1 MNELK
6 KKIEAVLFVTGKFM
20 TFEEIADFAGI
31 SSVGLMKD
39 AMEELVKDYEERDCA
54 LRVIEEKGKFK
65 LNIKRDYNYLTTK
78 LASGAELDTP
88 TQATL
93 ALIAYKQ
100 PVKQSEII
108 KMRGNTAYDHI
119 KELKDEG
126 FITREKYGRTRLLK
140 VTQKFYDYFDV
151 VDNVLQE
158 KFMAAEDKVLEKVM
172 EKKFKQEEK
181 DKKKEEMKEALLK
194 RDDDDEDWGE
204 VVKESEEPGET
215 VEE

>member
-20 TFEEIADFAGI
+20 TFEEIAEFAGI

-39 AMEELVKDYEERDCA
+39 AMEALAKEYSERDCA
-54 LRVIEEKGKFK
+54 LHIVEEKGKFK
-65 LNIKRDYNYLTTK
+65 LNIRRDYNYLTTK
-78 LASGAELDTP
+78 LASGAELDAP

-108 KMRGNTAYDHI
+108 HMRGNTAYDHV
-119 KELKDEG
+119 KELKEQG
-126 FITREKYGRTRLLK
+126 FITREKFGRTRLLK

-151 VDNVLQE
+151 VDNVLQD
-158 KFMAAEDKVLEKVM
+158 KFMEAEDKVLEKVL
-172 EKKFKQEEK
+172 EKKFEEESK
-181 DKKKEEMKEALLK
+181 PEESPKEEEG
-194 RDDDDEDWGE
+194 EDWGE
-204 VVKESEEPGET
+204 K

>member
-1 MNELK
+1 MDELK

-39 AMEELVKDYEERDCA
+39 AMEELVKDYDGRDCA
-54 LRVIEEKGKFK
+54 LRIIEEKGKFK

-78 LASGAELDTP
+78 LASGAELDGP

-108 KMRGNTAYDHI
+108 KMRGNTAYDHV
-119 KELKDEG
+119 KELKEQG
-126 FITREKYGRTRLLK
+126 FITREKFGRTRLLK

-151 VDNVLQE
+151 VDNVLQDN
-158 KFMAAEDKVLEKVM
+158 FMAAEDKVLEKVM
-172 EKKFKQEEK
+172 EKKFEKEDKVEELE
-181 DKKKEEMKEALLK
+181 KEEG
-194 RDDDDEDWGE
+194 EDWGE
-204 VVKESEEPGET
+204 KVKEQ
-215 VEE
+215 